1 MASVGFAA
9 LLFTATANAKPLLDS
24 AQSFTILG
32 SSGITSTN
40 AAFIIGDVGIDTG
53 GDITFTDSAITGD
66 VHIGGAFT
74 NTRSTISGSLL
85 TNAVANAAQAYD
97 DFRNAYLAVQAMP
110 SDQVI
115 SSNLAGLSLAPGVY
129 SLDAASTTTGG
140 TLTLDGSSSDIW
152 IFKIGTGGTGALT
165 GTNFNVEMSSGELRN
180 NNVYWWTA
188 EAVTMTDSIF
198 IGNILAGTSI
208 TVTRGSLRG
217 RALATVAVTLTDTT
231 VSSCG
236 PVP

>member
-1 MASVGFAA
+1 MASAGFAA
-9 LLFTATANAKPLLDS
+9 FFFTATAHASPLLDS
-24 AQSFTILG
+24 AQSFTILA
-32 SSGITSTN
+32 STAVTSTN
-40 AAFIIGDVGIDTG
+40 AAFIIGDLGIDLG
-53 GDITFTDSAITGD
+53 GDITLTDSAITGD
-66 VHIGGAFT
+66 VYVGGAFT

-85 TNAVANAAQAYD
+85 TNPVAKQAYD
-97 DFRNAYLAVQAMP
+97 DFRLAYIALEAVP
-110 SDQVI
+110 CDRVI
-115 SSNLAGLSLAPGVY
+115 SSNLAGQSLTPGVY
-129 SLDAASTTTGG
+129 CLDAASTTTGG
-140 TLTLDGSSSDIW
+140 TLTLVGSSTDIW
-152 IFKIGTGGTGALT
+152 ILKIGTGGTGALT
-165 GTNFNVEMSSGELRN
+165 GTNFNVVMSSGELRN

-208 TVTRGSLRG
+208 TVTRGSLSG